1 MTIQAVI
8 QPYEIL
14 IRFTGGHPTGYHY
27 KTIEV
32 VTDGERVF
40 SATESQPLPIEGE
53 QVAAV
58 LGETLQVALLRAQ
71 QLEAQLADANAQV
84 AQLQQ
89 ELSAL
94 AGSNGAA

>member
-1 MTIQAVI
+1 MTIQAII

-14 IRFTGGHPTGYHY
+14 IRFADGKPSGYHY

-32 VTDGERVF
+32 VTDGERIF

-58 LGETLQVALLRAQ
+58 LGEALQAALLRISE
-71 QLEAQLADANAQV
+71 LETK
-84 AQLQQ
+84 
-89 ELSAL
+89 EST
-94 AGSNGAA
+94 GE